1 MIILNIIISFLSG
14 LWLEKIK
21 RHSFEPSDDVPD
33 DSNDVADTGG
43 DDDDDDCGGDDKDD
57 QQPTKGVGEKN
68 DDVKAVEPMPTK
80 GVSDKNDDVKA
91 VEPMPTKDVS
101 DKNDDVKA
109 MEPTNDVTDVRKE
122 DKLMQ
127 ESVENS
133 DSKVSEGAESD
144 VSTHK

>member
-43 DDDDDDCGGDDKDD
+43 DDDDDDCGDDDKDD
-57 QQPTKGVGEKN
+57 QQPTK
-68 DDVKAVEPMPTK
+68 D
-80 GVSDKNDDVKA
+80 VSDKNDDVKA
-91 VEPMPTKDVS
+91 VEPMPTKGVG

-122 DKLMQ
+122 DKLIQ

-133 DSKVSEGAESD
+133 DTKVSKDADFD
-144 VSTHK
+144 VSKQK